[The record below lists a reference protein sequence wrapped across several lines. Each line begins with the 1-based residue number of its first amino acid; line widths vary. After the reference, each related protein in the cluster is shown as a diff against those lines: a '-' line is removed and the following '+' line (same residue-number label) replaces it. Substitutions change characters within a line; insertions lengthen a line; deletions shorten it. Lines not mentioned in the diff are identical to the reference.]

1 MLFLSSAS
9 TQLQNSPE
17 YVYNGQVYL
26 HGASHEYY
34 KGSLRVRLSD
44 KFYTVCVDNFNSQ
57 EAAISICRQLG
68 YSSGTYHAGEK

>member
-1 MLFLSSAS
+1 MSS
-9 TQLQNSPE
+9 E

-44 KFYTVCVDNFNSQ
+44 QYHPVCVDRFNTQ
-57 EAAISICRQLG
+57 AAVSICRQLG
-68 YSSGTYHAGEK
+68 YTGGTYHAGEM